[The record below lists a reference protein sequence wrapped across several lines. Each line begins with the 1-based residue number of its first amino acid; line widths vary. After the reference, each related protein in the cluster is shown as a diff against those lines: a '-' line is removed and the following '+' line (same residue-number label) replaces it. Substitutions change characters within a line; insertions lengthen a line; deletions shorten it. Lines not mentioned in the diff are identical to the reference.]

1 MMIWNCFDIYCSQI
15 TKTLGMVFYP
25 RDVVS
30 AVLATGTWLG
40 GWMSHTDIVSKQ
52 LNLSY
57 NFFNHLV
64 AHLF

>member
-40 GWMSHTDIVSKQ
+40 GWMSHADIVSKQ
-52 LNLSY
+52 LNLS
-57 NFFNHLV
+57 
-64 AHLF
+64 